1 MVLSVPPENR
11 SKWRKW
17 KSTNMTKWNK
27 KYYILLCII
36 NIAQYWRK
44 KKKKK
49 TLWTFLVLSQKSAY
63 FFIWYIITY
72 DNNVQEE
79 SEPVSGSSVWF
90 AQILYMD
97 TAEKYYY
104 CPTRIFRNQLKLRF
118 SWTSAVS
125 KKNSEQFFRSKEK
138 HLQKKNC

>member
-17 KSTNMTKWNK
+17 KSTNVTKWNK

-36 NIAQYWRK
+36 NIAQYWK
-44 KKKKK
+44 KKKN
-49 TLWTFLVLSQKSAY
+49 LWTFLVLSQKSAY